1 MNSNRLLCN
10 IKGVRK
16 PIIGLIPGKKIVRD
30 ESGIELSK
38 RQFLNIKHLCNV
50 FGVIDDKEYIIHNGI
65 RFDELLE
72 MQNNTVK
79 EESNNV
85 KLNITE
91 SIIVDDKPIITE
103 PAKETTVSESIKEE
117 PNTDPESEVVIEEPV
132 NVIEE
137 STITDEPD
145 IIETEPVNEV
155 NDNTTVENVLY
166 ADGSNTDEITN
177 TVVEDNTTSND
188 NRNNYH
194 GNNNRKN
201 KKRNR

>member
-132 NVIEE
+132 NVIE
-137 STITDEPD
+137 TK
-145 IIETEPVNEV
+145 PVNKV
-155 NDNTTVENVLY
+155 NDNITVENVLY

-177 TVVEDNTTSND
+177 TVEEENTIYSSIYGSYSND